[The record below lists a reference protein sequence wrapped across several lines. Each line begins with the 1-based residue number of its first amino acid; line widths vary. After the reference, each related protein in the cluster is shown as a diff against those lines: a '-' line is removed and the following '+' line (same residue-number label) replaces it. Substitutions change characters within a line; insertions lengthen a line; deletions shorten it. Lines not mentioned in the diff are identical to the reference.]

1 MANFLKK
8 MIENDKKELRRL
20 EKIADKID
28 AHASAMEQLSDE
40 QLREKTDEFKAR
52 YQKGNLRRTITR
64 SVCGCP

>member
-1 MANFLKK
+1 
-8 MIENDKKELRRL
+8 MIENDKKLRRL

-52 YQKGNLRRTITR
+52 YQKNLRRTITR